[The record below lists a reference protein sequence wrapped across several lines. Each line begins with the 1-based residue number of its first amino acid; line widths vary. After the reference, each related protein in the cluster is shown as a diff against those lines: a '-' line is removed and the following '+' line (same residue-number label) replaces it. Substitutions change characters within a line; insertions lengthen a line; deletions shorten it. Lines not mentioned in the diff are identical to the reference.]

1 MSSIVVQPAA
11 RHPEASHPRGANMAT
26 TSSLGDCVRDSTDA
40 EQIDKPQSPPIRNAF
55 ATFFAYA
62 ANAVFSGQ
70 EPVPTASLAEL
81 KETLSTSEKFN
92 QNECSFLQLMLDCG
106 DFSEANRIGLAYK
119 MANMEIEIPGQ
130 LPTEQTD
137 AEETATEQ
145 ELRSLKRKREE
156 PDAEKKMRTCA
167 AACASSAL

>member
-1 MSSIVVQPAA
+1 
-11 RHPEASHPRGANMAT
+11 MAT
-26 TSSLGDCVRDSTDA
+26 TSSLDECVRDSPRPEA
-40 EQIDKPQSPPIRNAF
+40 EQVGKSQTSPIRRAF
-55 ATFFAYA
+55 ATCFAHSA
-62 ANAVFSGQ
+62 DAVFSGQ

-81 KETLSTSEKFN
+81 QEKLSKSKKFN
-92 QNECSFLQLMLDCG
+92 QNEYKFIQMILECG